1 MLMLIIMYLII
12 MIIVKTIKIYKIGF
26 LEKAVDFEDVT
37 RLFYNICRF
46 LNVCCVGQ
54 DLSALKFHKISEE
67 YL

>member
-1 MLMLIIMYLII
+1 MLMLIIMY
-12 MIIVKTIKIYKIGF
+12 VKIIKIYKIGF

>member
-1 MLMLIIMYLII
+1 MLMLIIMY
-12 MIIVKTIKIYKIGF
+12 VKIIKIYKIGF
-26 LEKAVDFEDVT
+26 LEKAVDFEDIT